1 MPEIAVV
8 IGSLRRDSIN
18 RKLAQ
23 ALAKLG
29 GAQFQFDLLELGDIP
44 IYNEDLF
51 DPEPPAPVQRM
62 KASVAAADA
71 VLFVTPEYNRSIT
84 PLIKNVLDWGSRPVG
99 ASCWKGKPAGIVGAS
114 PGAIGTAVAQSHLR
128 SVVAGLGMILLTQPE
143 VYLTFKPGL
152 IDPEH
157 NIVDDSRRQF
167 LGNYLAA
174 LDAWIAWASRGGAS
188 PGM

>member
-1 MPEIAVV
+1 MSKIAVV

-18 RKLAQ
+18 RKLAL

-29 GAQFQFDLLELGDIP
+29 GEQFQFDLLELGDIP

-51 DPEPPAPVQRM
+51 DPEPPAPVRRM
-62 KASVAAADA
+62 KASVEAADA
-71 VLFVTPEYNRSIT
+71 VLFVTPEYNRSVT
-84 PLIKNVLDWGSRPVG
+84 PVTKNVLDWGSRPAG
-99 ASCWKGKPAGIVGAS
+99 KSCWKNKPAGIVGAS

-128 SVVAGLGMILLTQPE
+128 SVAASLGMILLTQPE

-157 NIVDDSRRQF
+157 NIMDDSRRQH
-167 LGNYLAA
+167 LGSYLAA
-174 LDAWIAWASRGGAS
+174 LDAWIAWSRGGRPPTA
-188 PGM
+188 

>member
-1 MPEIAVV
+1 MHKIAVV

-18 RKLAQ
+18 RRLAL

-29 GAQFQFDLLELGDIP
+29 GAQFEFELLELNDIP
-44 IYNEDLF
+44 LYNEDLL
-51 DPEPPAPVQRM
+51 DPEPPAPVRRM
-62 KASVAAADA
+62 KAAVEAADA
-71 VLFVTPEYNRSIT
+71 VLFVTPEYNRSFT
-84 PLIKNVLDWGSRPVG
+84 PVVKNVLDWGTRPVG
-99 ASCWKGKPAGIVGAS
+99 TNCWSGKPAGLIGAS

-128 SVVAGLGMILLTQPE
+128 SVLTTVGLVLMAQPE

-157 NIVDDSRRQF
+157 NIVDDKRRQF

-174 LDAWIAWASRGGAS
+174 LDAWIAWTARRSA
-188 PGM
+188 